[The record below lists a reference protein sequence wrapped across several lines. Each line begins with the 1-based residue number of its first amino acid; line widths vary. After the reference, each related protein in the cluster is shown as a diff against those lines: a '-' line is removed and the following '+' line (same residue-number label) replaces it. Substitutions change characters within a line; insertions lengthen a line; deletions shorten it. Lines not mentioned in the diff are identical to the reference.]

1 MKAYLKGI
9 DKEYEIPEG
18 ESIVGRHNQ
27 NSAAD
32 IQIQELG
39 MENISRNHCE
49 LENHE
54 GILRIKDLDSKNG
67 TYINDEKM
75 DPHGLYQLNNL
86 DLLRLGNCT
95 LEVKIKQNLF
105 G

>member
-9 DKEYEIPEG
+9 DKEYEITKG
-18 ESIVGRHNQ
+18 KSIVGRHNQ
-27 NSAAD
+27 NSVAD

-67 TYINDEKM
+67 TYINDQKM
-75 DPHGLYQLNNL
+75 DSHESYQLNNL
-86 DLLRLGNCT
+86 DLLKLGNCT